1 MAKNKGLGR
10 GLSAIFE
17 DNFYEESKSSDKKT
31 EIPMTLIDTNPSQPR
46 KTFNQDSIAAL
57 AESIKENTLLQPI
70 LVRKNGERYEIIAG
84 ERRFRACTM
93 LGMTEIP
100 AIITAADDLTAAK
113 YALIE
118 NLQRED
124 LNPYEEAC
132 AYRSLIDDFFLTQEE
147 IAAQVGKSR
156 SAVANS
162 LRLLDLPPEIVS
174 LVNSGTISG
183 GHARALLGLT
193 DKSKMLPL
201 AEKIYINGLSVRGT
215 EEAVKEENRKT
226 VRDISDEKLK
236 DEPVKVD
243 YMKVIEERF
252 TGITGRRCRI
262 SEKKGVKTFQL
273 EYRDNSDL
281 EEILKLLAGE
291 HIFDDM

>member
-1 MAKNKGLGR
+1 MSKNKGLGR

-31 EIPMTLIDTNPSQPR
+31 DIPMTLIDTNPSQPR
-46 KTFNQDSIAAL
+46 KNFNQDSIASL

-156 SAVANS
+156 SAVANA

-183 GHARALLGLT
+183 GHARALLGLN

-226 VRDISDEKLK
+226 VRDISDEKFK

>member
-31 EIPMTLIDTNPSQPR
+31 DIPMTLIDTNPSQPR
-46 KTFNQDSIAAL
+46 KTFNQDSISAL

-70 LVRKNGERYEIIAG
+70 LVRKNGERYEIVAG

-162 LRLLDLPPEIVS
+162 LRLLDLPQEIVD
-174 LVNSGTISG
+174 LVNSGKISG

-201 AEKIYINGLSVRGT
+201 AEKIYTNGLSVRGT

-226 VRDISDEKLK
+226 VKEIADEKFK

-273 EYRDNSDL
+273 EYRDNGDL

-291 HIFDDM
+291 HIFDEM

>member
-1 MAKNKGLGR
+1 MGKNKGLGR

-17 DNFYEESKSSDKKT
+17 DNFYEEEKTGAKKS

-46 KTFNQDSIAAL
+46 KTFNQESISAL
-57 AESIKENTLLQPI
+57 AKSIKENTLLQPI
-70 LVRKNGERYEIIAG
+70 LVRKNGERYEIVAG
-84 ERRFRACTM
+84 ERRFRACSM

-100 AIITAADDLTAAK
+100 AIVTEADDLTAAK

-147 IAAQVGKSR
+147 IASQVGKSR

-162 LRLLDLPPEIVS
+162 LRLLELPQEIVD
-174 LVNSGTISG
+174 LVNRGTISG

-226 VRDISDEKLK
+226 VKEISDEKLK
-236 DEPVKVD
+236 NEPVRVN